1 MGALEQVLAGLDA
14 AKRTVGRNVSD
25 LIADPALYAEKVIG
39 HLRNQNAGVSPTI
52 ANGELTNRALSPSER
67 AEQTMGQLDFGGGL
81 GVIKPKGG
89 NWLSGEVEGLV
100 RGLRKQAEPHPNV
113 NEQGF
118 TVAAGYGRP
127 RSAGALAA
135 ARQEPVWARNQA
147 LNSWIEGPLTKYI
160 KRDMGSPTDPIRK
173 LADQGILHVAP
184 EQLPLR
190 VAQNREMTEL
200 MKNRQRAGMP
210 TENMATSDLGA
221 AWETA
226 ADRIIA
232 PVPVEYAQASPKR
245 LQQNPWLPDAPEG
258 SQVYQMIASK
268 PQELG
273 LDHLVDELSNSLR
286 EGRLRPEQL
295 TSGNLSVEGAVRH
308 VAEINALRAKKA
320 QEAIQAE
327 MAGMPVHK
335 DYPEQGYSW
344 RQLKAP
350 ELTPERIKYIE
361 QNYPELNAEHGLEYA
376 NSRELQKWLTQEGD
390 AMGHCV
396 GGYCDDVIS
405 GASNIY
411 SLRDAKGQPHVTIET
426 SPVDAL
432 PEHLNLATDLAHEA
446 AIAKGLEPY
455 SDAYF
460 DYTMGIERD
469 MLAKARK
476 MLPADTREASR
487 IVQIKGK
494 GNAKPKD
501 EYLPFV
507 QDFVRSG
514 KWSEIEDA
522 ANTGLTPEEI
532 QQLLK
537 GQ

>member
-25 LIADPALYAEKVIG
+25 LIADPALYAEKIIG
-39 HLRNQNAGVSPTI
+39 HLRNQNAGVTPTI
-52 ANGELTNRALSPSER
+52 ANGELTNRVLSPSER
-67 AEQTMGQLDFGGGL
+67 AQHAMETVDFGGGL

-89 NWLSGEVEGLV
+89 NWLSGQVEGML
-100 RGLRKQAEPHPNV
+100 GKLRKPTEPYVHRNAE
-113 NEQGF
+113 GWA
-118 TVAAGYGRP
+118 VAPEYGTP
-127 RSAGALAA
+127 MPEAEAA
-135 ARQEPVWARNQA
+135 ALRANPIYGQNQA
-147 LNSWIEGPLTKYI
+147 LNSWIDGPLTKYI
-160 KRDMGSPTDPIRK
+160 KRDFASPTDPIRK

-184 EQLPLR
+184 EQLEM
-190 VAQNREMTEL
+190 REALNGLKARRETLGFPAE
-200 MKNRQRAGMP
+200 
-210 TENMATSDLGA
+210 GA
-221 AWETA
+221 ARTPLGSAWESA
-226 ADRIIA
+226 ADYMLGRD
-232 PVPVEYAQASPKR
+232 YTKR
-245 LQQNPWLPDAPEG
+245 LREQPEARMPGNEWIQTAPDTDINVLLSKNPN
-258 SQVYQMIASK
+258 
-268 PQELG
+268 ELG
-273 LDHLVDELSNSLR
+273 LGHLTDELSNSLR

-446 AIAKGLEPY
+446 AIAKGLERY